1 MAIAGFHPADAVIGH
16 HEANQMAIT
25 KAGDKGGAVAI
36 AIIAT
41 DITGGRK
48 TLLLQAIGKG
58 PQAQHQIFN
67 DGSIV
72 LGKTGKH
79 RRPSGGRERS

>member
-1 MAIAGFHPADAVIGH
+1 
-16 HEANQMAIT
+16 
-25 KAGDKGGAVAI
+25 
-36 AIIAT
+36 
-41 DITGGRK
+41 
-48 TLLLQAIGKG
+48 LLLQAIGKG

-79 RRPSGGRERS
+79 RRPSGGRE